1 MALITAAEARVYLPG
16 LTGTG
21 EDTNIDTLILRAGG
35 LMAAWCGY
43 PSSTAIADPTM
54 ESASYTRYLDGPG
67 GRDLVLDVWPV
78 TAITSIYDDEEQD
91 FAATSLV
98 DSGDYAIIAGA
109 RGLVRLTSTSTH
121 GAWSTGSETI
131 KATFTAGFSTVPA
144 SLKHLCGQTVKHL
157 WQLRR
162 QQGAASSTQ
171 GGATVSREEAAALPI
186 EVRLG
191 LGPYILPRAL
201 L

>member
-1 MALITAAEARVYLPG
+1 MPLMTASEARAYLPG

-21 EDTNIDTLILRAGG
+21 EDTLIDALILRAGG

-43 PSSTAIADPTM
+43 PAASATVDPTM
-54 ESASYTRYLDGPG
+54 ESASYTRYYDGPG
-67 GRDLVLDVWPV
+67 GRDIVLDVWPV
-78 TAITSIYDDEEQD
+78 TAITSIYDDPTGD
-91 FAATSLV
+91 YGATSLV
-98 DSGDYAIIAGA
+98 DSGDYAIIAGT

-121 GAWSTGSETI
+121 GAWSTGDQTI
-131 KATFTAGFSTVPA
+131 KVAFTAGYSTVGP

-186 EVRLG
+186 EVRHG